1 MNKVWR
7 SSTYSTRTKLK
18 PYHSCV
24 LKSRRSIYHNSPHFT
39 FHTLRIFWP
48 NLISNEDFFECSGT
62 EPMATNLMRRRC
74 RWIVYVTRQ
83 ETSIAKTAGRLKGNV
98 RGTAPRTPGGGR
110 YRKKL
115 RRWARPGKENDG
127 RCRGGTLLLYMSLR
141 CKRAWVWVWEELKD
155 RFITNNAN
163 FIIKG
168 LQSSIRSLK
177 ETC

>member
-1 MNKVWR
+1 MIWSWR
-7 SSTYSTRTKLK
+7 TR
-18 PYHSCV
+18 S
-24 LKSRRSIYHNSPHFT
+24 NSQSG
-39 FHTLRIFWP
+39 LGAS
-48 NLISNEDFFECSGT
+48 LISNEDFFECSGT
-62 EPMATNLMRRRC
+62 EPMATILMRRRC

-98 RGTAPRTPGGGR
+98 KGTAPRTPGGGR

-127 RCRGGTLLLYMSLR
+127 RCRGGTLLLYMPLR
-141 CKRAWVWVWEELKD
+141 RKRAWVWVWEELKD

-163 FIIKG
+163 FITKG